1 MSKVIIVVNAQVQ
14 GGKISA
20 TAPVAERMALALSK
34 GIINAQ
40 GSHEI
45 EIISGADLWSKSIHL
60 SEASTDLIYCPLTIK
75 LPDWFNFPAQKVY
88 QACRDL
94 EKRRRWVKHNFDYQT
109 THDNIWLGDLWLPLI
124 LTKEKLMYSSIIG
137 EGMMPNDYQQP
148 NDLPLE
154 IFSKL
159 KKLGSQLLDSI
170 NAVPSVYLLQFKI
183 VDHDIVFDRLWPF
196 PATPA
201 IASIHAQN
209 PDLYTCHWRCLSEQ
223 TGNLKI
229 QTSQLKTGEY

>member
-20 TAPVAERMALALSK
+20 TAPVTAKMASALSK
-34 GIINAQ
+34 SVTSAN
-40 GSHEI
+40 SSNEI
-45 EIISGADLWSKSIHL
+45 EILSGADLWSRSIHL
-60 SEASTDLIYCPLTIK
+60 SEASEDLIYCPLTIK
-75 LPDWFNFPAQKVY
+75 LPDWFHFPAQKVY
-88 QACRDL
+88 YACRDL

-109 THDNIWLGDLWLPLI
+109 THDNVWLGDLWLPLI
-124 LTKEKLMYSSIIG
+124 LTKEKLIYSSIIG

-148 NDLPLE
+148 NSVPLE
-154 IFSKL
+154 IYSGL

-183 VDHDIVFDRLWPF
+183 VDHEIVFDRLWPF

-201 IASIHAQN
+201 VASVNAQN
-209 PDLYTCHWRCLSEQ
+209 PDLYSCHWRCLSGQ
-223 TGNLKI
+223 TRDLKI
-229 QTSQLKTGEY
+229 QTTQVK